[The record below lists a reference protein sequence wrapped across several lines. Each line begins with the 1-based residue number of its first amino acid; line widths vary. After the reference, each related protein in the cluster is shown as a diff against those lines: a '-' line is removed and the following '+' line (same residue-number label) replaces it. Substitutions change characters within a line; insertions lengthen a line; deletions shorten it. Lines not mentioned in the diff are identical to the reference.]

1 MRILFIAGFGPIP
14 DDLAPSK
21 KLYSEDLEIQFN
33 EYDGGYMH
41 AQKVD
46 GCKGFAIWPLTLAA
60 EDCFGTKTW
69 PEGTPKPQAW
79 LEFEVE
85 DVKEA
90 SEEMKKKGYQL
101 LVDSFKEPYGQTVT
115 RFLSPEG
122 ILVGLVITPWLREP
136 GKESP

>member
-1 MRILFIAGFGPIP
+1 LKILFIAGFGPIP
-14 DDLAPSK
+14 DNLTPSK
-21 KLYSEDLEIQFN
+21 KLYSEDLEIKFN

-46 GCKGFAIWPLTLAA
+46 GCKGFAIWPLSLAA

-69 PEGTPKPQAW
+69 PGDIPKPQAW

-90 SEEMKKKGYQL
+90 SEEMKRKGYRL
-101 LVDSFKEPYGQTVT
+101 LVDSFKEPYGQVVS

-122 ILVGLVITPWLREP
+122 ILVGLVFTPWLREP
-136 GKESP
+136 RRESP